1 MKRGFLI
8 YEREDAKRNVWFV
21 GRLCD
26 EFARKGARIDLVI
39 ARGVGELPK
48 ETPDF
53 VIARTRNASVN
64 RFFEE
69 KGIPVFNNSMTCL
82 AANDKYATYELCREC
97 GIPVLPTVTADE
109 YRKEMFD
116 FPVVVKTRD
125 GHGGKQVFCARDYDE
140 ACRMSE
146 GRQAGYIVQPMCS
159 APGIDMRVYMLGGE
173 VVAAAERRGEG
184 FRSNWSLGGKARI
197 VQPPEQVRRAAKKI
211 CARLGSDW
219 IGVDFLPHDGGYVL
233 GEIEDPVGARMLY
246 ALTDIDVARRLADY
260 FSMKI

>member
-1 MKRGFLI
+1 MRRGFLI
-8 YEREDAKRNVWFV
+8 YEREDAKRNEWFV
-21 GRLCD
+21 GRLRE
-26 EFARKGARIDLVI
+26 EFVRKGARLDLVV

-64 RFFEE
+64 RFFEG

-109 YRKEMFD
+109 YRKGMFD

-146 GRQAGYIVQPMCS
+146 GRQADYIVQPMCS
-159 APGIDMRVYMLGGE
+159 DPGIDMRVYMLGGE
-173 VVAAAERRGEG
+173 FVAAAERRGEG

>member
-1 MKRGFLI
+1 MSART
-8 YEREDAKRNVWFV
+8 RSATNWFV
-21 GRLCD
+21 GRLRE
-26 EFARKGARIDLVI
+26 EFARKGARLDLVV
-39 ARGVGELPK
+39 AHAVSELPN

-64 RFFEE
+64 SFFEE
-69 KGIPVFNNSMTCL
+69 KGIPVFNNSATC
-82 AANDKYATYELCREC
+82 ATANDKYATYELCREC

-109 YRKEMFD
+109 YRKGMFD

-146 GRQAGYIVQPMCS
+146 GRQADYIIQSMCS
-159 APGIDMRVYMLGGE
+159 DPGIDMRVYMLGGE
-173 VVAAAERRGEG
+173 VVAAAERHGEG

-197 VQPPEQVRRAAKKI
+197 VQPPEQVMSAAKKI

-246 ALTDIDVARRLADY
+246 ALTDIDVARLLAER

>member
-8 YEREDAKRNVWFV
+8 YEREDAERNRWFV
-21 GRLCD
+21 GRLRE
-26 EFARKGARIDLVI
+26 EFARKGARLDLVV
-39 ARGVGELPK
+39 AHAVGELPN

-64 RFFEE
+64 RFFEG

-109 YRKEMFD
+109 YRKGMFD

-146 GRQAGYIVQPMCS
+146 GRQADYIVQPMCS

>member
-21 GRLCD
+21 GRLRE
-26 EFARKGARIDLVI
+26 EFARKGARLDLVI
-39 ARGVGELPK
+39 AHAVGELPK

-64 RFFEE
+64 SFFEG
-69 KGIPVFNNSMTCL
+69 KGIPVFNNSATC
-82 AANDKYATYELCREC
+82 ATANDKYATYELCREC

-109 YRKEMFD
+109 YRKGMFD

-146 GRQAGYIVQPMCS
+146 GRQADYIVQPMCS
-159 APGIDMRVYMLGGE
+159 DPGIDMRVYMLGGE

>member
-8 YEREDAKRNVWFV
+8 YERGDAERNRWFID
-21 GRLCD
+21 RLCG
-26 EFARKGARIDLVI
+26 EFARKGIQLDLVV
-39 ARGVGELPK
+39 ASATRELPD

-53 VIARTRNASVN
+53 AVARTRNAEIN
-64 RFFEE
+64 AFFEG

-109 YRKEMFD
+109 YRKGMFD

-146 GRQAGYIVQPMCS
+146 GRQADYIVQPMCS

-219 IGVDFLPHDGGYVL
+219 IGVDFLPDGNGWML
-233 GEIEDPVGARMLY
+233 NEIEDPVGARMLY
-246 ALTDIDVARRLADY
+246 ALTDIDAARLLAEY
-260 FSMKI
+260 CSAKI